1 MDTSHETPQ
10 DLFVR
15 ALGVESKWAAILVMN
30 GFTTLEE
37 IAYVP
42 IDEFRAIDG
51 LDEQQIQVWRARA
64 RRHLLVE
71 VVGGG
76 DEEDPLAAA
85 TVEPPKPMSGG
96 SGAKI
101 NDNEGE

>member
-42 IDEFRAIDG
+42 ID
-51 LDEQQIQVWRARA
+51 
-64 RRHLLVE
+64 
-71 VVGGG
+71 
-76 DEEDPLAAA
+76 
-85 TVEPPKPMSGG
+85 
-96 SGAKI
+96 
-101 NDNEGE
+101 